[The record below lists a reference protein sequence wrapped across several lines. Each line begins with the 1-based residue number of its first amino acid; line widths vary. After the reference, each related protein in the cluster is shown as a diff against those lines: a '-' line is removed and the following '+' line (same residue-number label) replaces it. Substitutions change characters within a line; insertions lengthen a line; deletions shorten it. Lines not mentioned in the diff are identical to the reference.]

1 MRARSSGANCGSFV
15 LSWAAIASNPLHK
28 MVSITLNGASYLCR
42 APGQCV
48 SDLIR
53 ELALEVKRIAIER
66 NGEIVPRSKHSETV
80 LVDGDKIEVVAAV
93 GGG

>member
-1 MRARSSGANCGSFV
+1 
-15 LSWAAIASNPLHK
+15 
-28 MVSITLNGASYLCR
+28 MVSITLNGTSYLCR
-42 APGQCV
+42 TPGQRV

-53 ELALEVKRIAIER
+53 ELELEGKRIAIER

>member
-1 MRARSSGANCGSFV
+1 MT
-15 LSWAAIASNPLHK
+15 
-28 MVSITLNGASYLCR
+28 SITVNGATYICPVPSHR
-42 APGQCV
+42 V
-48 SDLIR
+48 SDLVR
-53 ELALEVKRIAIER
+53 ELALDGKRIAIER

>member
-1 MRARSSGANCGSFV
+1 MT
-15 LSWAAIASNPLHK
+15 
-28 MVSITLNGASYLCR
+28 SITVNGAAYVCL
-42 APGQCV
+42 APSQRI
-48 SDLIR
+48 SDLVR
-53 ELALEVKRIAIER
+53 DLCLEGKRIAIER